1 MHNFSLCRAFYG
13 KHILLNMLFLVVG
26 VILMHCV
33 MRIVV
38 LAYGRKQRWLMG
50 IFRRETPKRELAHIA
65 GVRFVR
71 MKDPGLYTCI
81 SNESGAN
88 SSEACG

>member
-1 MHNFSLCRAFYG
+1 
-13 KHILLNMLFLVVG
+13 MLFLVVG

-33 MRIVV
+33 MSIVV
-38 LAYGRKQRWLMG
+38 LAYSTKQRWLMG
-50 IFRRETPKRELAHIA
+50 IFRREIPKIELAHIA

-81 SNESGAN
+81 SKEYVAN